1 MPFTATTLA
10 LAFSAAFAMPTPPP
24 KPVVLPVPMPKV
36 ETVRQRVEAYFSDIP
51 IMAAIAGCESH
62 YKQFNMG
69 GKIYRGEIND
79 RDVGIMQ
86 INEDYHLEDAKA
98 LGFDVHTIEGNLEFG
113 RYLYEHEGVAPWS
126 SSSYCW
132 SKSKSGLNLARN
144 SK

>member
-10 LAFSAAFAMPTPPP
+10 LAFSAAFAVPPPPP
-24 KPVVLPVPMPKV
+24 KAIVLPMPIAKV

-62 YKQFNMG
+62 YKQFNMSG
-69 GKIYRGEIND
+69 RIFRGEIND

-86 INEDYHLEDAKA
+86 INEDYHLEDSRA
-98 LGFDVHTIEGNLEFG
+98 LGFDVHTIKGNLEFA
-113 RYLYEHEGVAPWS
+113 RYLYEREGVAPWS

-132 SKSKSGLNLARN
+132 SKSNANLART